1 MSYKQYSQTTL
12 IKSNANNMKRVLTL
26 FIFFCLLNSSCEN
39 VNSTNQNTSVDSSP
53 NDKKNDEYLN
63 KYSGG
68 YTVEL
73 NNISSNNS
81 AEVYILKNDGTA
93 KWMYIKNDGSGGA
106 EIDSEKSGEWNATET
121 SITITCAGNSE
132 PITEDF
138 KLKDGRFYDTLTGE
152 RYLKLKK

>member
-1 MSYKQYSQTTL
+1 
-12 IKSNANNMKRVLTL
+12 MKRILTL
-26 FIFFCLLNSSCEN
+26 PILFCLLNFSCGN
-39 VNSTNQNTSVDSSP
+39 VNSSNQNTSVDTSKN
-53 NDKKNDEYLN
+53 NDKNDEYLT

-73 NNISSNNS
+73 DNVSSNNS

-93 KWMYIKNDGSGGA
+93 KWMYIKNDGNGGA
-106 EIDSEKSGEWNATET
+106 EIDSEKLGEWKATET
-121 SITITCAGNSE
+121 NITITCEGNSG